1 MPANQSIQINMRL
14 PAKMV
19 SDIDAVVDNGRYSS
33 RQELVKEA
41 LREFLKGVVLS

>member
-1 MPANQSIQINMRL
+1 MQSNQSIQINMRL

-19 SDIDAVVDNGRYSS
+19 SDIDAVVNNGRYSS

-41 LREFLKGVVLS
+41 LREFLKGAALL